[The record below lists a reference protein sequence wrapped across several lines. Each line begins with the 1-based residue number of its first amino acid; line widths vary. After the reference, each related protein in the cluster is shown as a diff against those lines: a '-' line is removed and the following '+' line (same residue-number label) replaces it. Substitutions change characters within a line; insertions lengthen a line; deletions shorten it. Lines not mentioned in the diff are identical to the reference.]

1 MMTSEVVLTEGCS
14 RVEHEGFVA
23 APYTVIEGKAID
35 GGHSESWG
43 KFSATG
49 DTLGGAVHEALEGF
63 SFEAAF
69 FRLLFFL

>member
-1 MMTSEVVLTEGCS
+1 MTSELVLTKGCG
-14 RVEHEGFVA
+14 RVENEGFVA
-23 APYTVIEGKAID
+23 APHTVFEGKAID

-49 DTLGGAVHEALEGF
+49 DTLGGAVHDALEGF
-63 SFEAAF
+63 SFETAF